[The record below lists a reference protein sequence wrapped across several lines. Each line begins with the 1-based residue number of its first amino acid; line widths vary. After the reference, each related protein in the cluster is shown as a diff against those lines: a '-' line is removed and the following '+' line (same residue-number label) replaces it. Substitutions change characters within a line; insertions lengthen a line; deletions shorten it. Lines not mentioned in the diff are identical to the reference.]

1 VSPLLLNNGLGK
13 NLFEKRM
20 ITEESIRT
28 LIDTA
33 LEGTDKYLLDL
44 SIKTGNNIY
53 IYIEGDRI
61 INIDDC
67 VEVSRL
73 VEGSLDR
80 EVEDFELHVSSAG
93 IDQPLRLPRQFR
105 KNVNRDLS
113 IELAEKVIIKGT
125 LLAAGDT
132 SITIKP
138 YPSKRK
144 KDPVIESMEIAY
156 ADIVKALIIIKF

>member
-1 VSPLLLNNGLGK
+1 VSPLLLNNGLGEK
-13 NLFEKRM
+13 LFEKRM

-44 SIKTGNNIY
+44 TIKTGNNIH
-53 IYIEGDRI
+53 IFIEGDRT

-113 IELAEKVIIKGT
+113 IELAEKVIMKGT
-125 LLAAGDT
+125 LLVAGDT
-132 SITIKP
+132 NITIKP

-156 ADIVKALIIIKF
+156 SDIVKALIIIKF